1 MLVYAYVFCVSS
13 QDMHLRL
20 LKYRRISQSITKQ
33 CFHGVCVVINFL
45 PPQLVAFFYLEV
57 IEDAPHRRTVPT
69 IPKQL
74 RAFFYYDRKLNTLLP
89 S

>member
-1 MLVYAYVFCVSS
+1 MASVSLS
-13 QDMHLRL
+13 TPAAAAGCL
-20 LKYRRISQSITKQ
+20 LLSFSYKCRR
-33 CFHGVCVVINFL
+33 VCPACGAKRAVKFAAHI
-45 PPQLVAFFYLEV
+45 YLEV